1 MPGTNQQPWDTRPH
15 PQPGSLPASQQPSGS
30 PEPDPH
36 RPPRMKAWVGIAVLV
51 ILFGWPFLAGRTS
64 LGLIL
69 CALFLLG
76 STLWHLAFGHSWIT
90 PLFDATRKQSLWG
103 LLVSFV
109 LLVTGGAIAPA
120 DESESTAPQ
129 TSPSASSPAGDAEDP
144 IATPKPHAVDRPS
157 ATSHPSVSAHPS
169 TSSSASPRP
178 RARTSG
184 ATVGSALEMLATLP
198 VKGRAPKT
206 GYSRQQFGDAW
217 LDVDR
222 NGCDTRNDILRRD
235 LVNKTYKSGTGEC
248 VVASGDLPDP
258 YTGRVITFH
267 RGQKTSSAVQIDHVI
282 ALSNAWQT
290 GAQKIPLQQRV
301 ALANDP
307 LNLLAVDGPANQ
319 QKSDADA
326 ATWLPANTSFRCA
339 YVARQVGVKKK
350 YQLWVTPAEKDA
362 MIQVLHGCPN
372 QSVPNTVSA
381 PIVKVPAGMAKAPA
395 TKPRTSKP
403 KTSHRTSKPKTP
415 RNRTTPKTRHTTKP
429 RPASGGAYY
438 ARCKDAWAAGAAPL
452 HRGEPGYRTGLDRD
466 GDGIA
471 CEKPPR

>member
-1 MPGTNQQPWDTRPH
+1 
-15 PQPGSLPASQQPSGS
+15 
-30 PEPDPH
+30 
-36 RPPRMKAWVGIAVLV
+36 MKAWVGIAVLV

-69 CALFLLG
+69 CALFLLS

-120 DESESTAPQ
+120 DESESTVPQ
-129 TSPSASSPAGDAEDP
+129 TPPSASSRAGDAADP
-144 IATPKPHAVDRPS
+144 AATPKPLAANRPS
-157 ATSHPSVSAHPS
+157 ATSHPSASAHPS
-169 TSSSASPRP
+169 PTSSASPRP
-178 RARTSG
+178 RARTSE
-184 ATVGSALEMLATLP
+184 ATAGSALETLAALP

-206 GYSRQQFGDAW
+206 GYSRHQFGDAW

-222 NGCDTRNDILRRD
+222 NGCDTRNDVLRRD

-258 YTGRVITFH
+258 YTGRVISFH
-267 RGQKTSSAVQIDHVI
+267 RGQNTSSAVQIDHVV

-301 ALANDP
+301 AFANDP

-326 ATWLPANTSFRCA
+326 ATWLPANSSFRCA

-350 YQLWVTPAEKDA
+350 HRLWVTPAEKDA
-362 MIQVLHGCPN
+362 MTRVLRGCPN
-372 QSVPNTVSA
+372 QPMPNAVSA

-395 TKPRTSKP
+395 TKPRTS
-403 KTSHRTSKPKTP
+403 HRTSRPKPP
-415 RNRTTPKTRHTTKP
+415 RNRTAPKTRHTTRPKP
-429 RPASGGAYY
+429 VSGGAYY
-438 ARCKDAWAAGAAPL
+438 ARCKDAWAASAAPL
-452 HRGEPGYRTGLDRD
+452 HHGESGYRTGLDRD

-471 CEKPPR
+471 CEEPPR

>member
-15 PQPGSLPASQQPSGS
+15 AQPGSPPAAQQPSGS
-30 PEPDPH
+30 PGPDPH

-120 DESESTAPQ
+120 DESESTVPQ
-129 TSPSASSPAGDAEDP
+129 TSPSASSRAGDAADP
-144 IATPKPHAVDRPS
+144 AATPKPLAADRPS
-157 ATSHPSVSAHPS
+157 ATSHPSASTHPS
-169 TSSSASPRP
+169 PTSSASPRP
-178 RARTSG
+178 RARAHQ
-184 ATVGSALEMLATLP
+184 ATAGSALETLAALP

-206 GYSRQQFGDAW
+206 GYSRHQFGDAW

-222 NGCDTRNDILRRD
+222 NGCDTRNDVLRRD

-248 VVASGDLPDP
+248 VVVSGDLPDP
-258 YTGRVITFH
+258 YTGRVIFFH
-267 RGQKTSSAVQIDHVI
+267 RGQNTSSAVQIDHVV

-301 ALANDP
+301 AFANDP

-350 YQLWVTPAEKDA
+350 YRLWVTPAEKDA
-362 MIQVLHGCPN
+362 MTRVLRSCPN
-372 QSVPNTVSA
+372 QPVPDAANA
-381 PIVKVPAGMAKAPA
+381 PIVKVPARM
-395 TKPRTSKP
+395 TKTPVTKLRTSRP
-403 KTSHRTSKPKTP
+403 KAVHTASKSKPP
-415 RNRTTPKTRHTTKP
+415 RNRTAPKTRHTTKP
-429 RPASGGAYY
+429 RPASDGAYY
-438 ARCKDAWAAGAAPL
+438 ARCKDAWAAGVAPL
-452 HRGEPGYRTGLDRD
+452 HRGESGYRTGLDRD

-471 CEKPPR
+471 CEEPPR